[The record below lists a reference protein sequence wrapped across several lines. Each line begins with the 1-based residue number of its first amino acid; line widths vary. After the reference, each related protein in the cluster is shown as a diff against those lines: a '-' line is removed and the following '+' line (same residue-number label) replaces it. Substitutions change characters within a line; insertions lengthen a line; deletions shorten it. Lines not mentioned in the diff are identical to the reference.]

1 MQVDVE
7 KVLADKAPK
16 LAKKLPRFLINYLKK
31 IVHQDEINHIMASYG
46 EMKPYEFI
54 HNALEF
60 MGVSWHI
67 KGMDKLPKEGR
78 YLFASNHPFGGMDG
92 IILASEIIAHL
103 GDVRSISNDIL
114 LVLEPLAPILLP
126 VNKHGA
132 QSRTAAETYENTFAS
147 DMPIQTFPAGLC
159 SRRIKGE
166 ITDLEWKTNFTK
178 KAIQHNRHIVPVH
191 FEGRL
196 SNRFY
201 NIYSFRK
208 FFGIKA
214 NIEMLYL
221 VDEMFRQRGKS
232 FEVVIGDPISPEEL
246 AAVGTPREQT
256 EYVRAKSYALAPKSG
271 K

>member
-7 KVLADKAPK
+7 KVLANKAPK

-31 IVHQDEINHIMASYG
+31 IVHQDEINQNMASYG
-46 EMKPYEFI
+46 EMQPYEFI

-67 KGMDKLPKEGR
+67 KGMDKLPKEGH

-92 IILASEIIAHL
+92 IILASEVIAHL

-114 LVLEPLAPILLP
+114 MVLEPLAPILLP